1 MVLWQWWRI
10 QTKRLIYEETSRSS
24 QESCSIKKAVLKNLT
39 KFTGKHLCQNLFSNK
54 VAGLSSATLLKKRLW
69 QRCFPLN
76 FAKFLRKSF
85 LQNTSRGLLLAF
97 MKAFM
102 KSLHYKECGLKILLT
117 FLAFNWYKESIPEF
131 REYCIEK
138 A

>member
-1 MVLWQWWRI
+1 MVLWQWWRT
-10 QTKRLIYEETSRSS
+10 QTKRLRYEEPFRSS
-24 QESCSIKKAVLKNLT
+24 QQSCSIKKAVLQNLI

-54 VAGLSSATLLKKRLW
+54 VADLNSATLLKNRLW
-69 QRCFPLN
+69 HRCFPLN

-85 LQNTSRGLLLAF
+85 LQNTSGRLLL
-97 MKAFM
+97 AFM

-117 FLAFNWYKESIPEF
+117 FLAFTWYKESIPEF